1 MNSKAVIFG
10 DSILRGII
18 LNDEMKYR
26 ISSDINYEKI
36 EKELDIKII
45 NYAKMGCTITKGK
58 KVIDSVLE
66 KEPNIKYALIE
77 YGGNDCDY
85 DWSAVA
91 EVASKAYLPKT
102 PVEDFEQ
109 NLIAIIE
116 ALKSRGIKPIL
127 MTLPPINADKYF
139 KWICRN
145 ITSVSNVMYFL
156 GDVDI
161 IYRRQ
166 ELYSNVIASIG
177 YRMGV
182 DVVDIRNEFL
192 IRNDFPELLCED
204 GIHLNDKGRDV
215 MIQSFIRKYKK

>member
-1 MNSKAVIFG
+1 
-10 DSILRGII
+10 
-18 LNDEMKYR
+18 
-26 ISSDINYEKI
+26 
-36 EKELDIKII
+36 
-45 NYAKMGCTITKGK
+45 
-58 KVIDSVLE
+58 
-66 KEPNIKYALIE
+66 
-77 YGGNDCDY
+77 
-85 DWSAVA
+85 
-91 EVASKAYLPKT
+91 
-102 PVEDFEQ
+102 
-109 NLIAIIE
+109 
-116 ALKSRGIKPIL
+116 
-127 MTLPPINADKYF
+127 MTLPPINAEKYF

-215 MIQSFIRKYKK
+215 MIQSVIRRYKK